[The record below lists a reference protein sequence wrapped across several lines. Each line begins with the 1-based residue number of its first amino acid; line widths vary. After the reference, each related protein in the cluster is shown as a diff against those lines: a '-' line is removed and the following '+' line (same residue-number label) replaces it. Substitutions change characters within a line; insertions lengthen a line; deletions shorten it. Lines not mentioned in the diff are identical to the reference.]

1 MKRSFTMR
9 RLTSHCLVTLDPFT
23 RQCQV
28 VIAARALA
36 DVNAGGPLP
45 GGIAHGMR
53 YHARAARSGMGD
65 PAGERLMARLS
76 AKRATTSQK
85 RSGRGRHKEG
95 DGDLPTKLLAVTEEI
110 LREQGLHK
118 FTLREAA
125 RRAGVSHGAPA
136 FHFKDASGLLTAFA
150 TEAFEALREL
160 MLRYRAEA
168 PKDARAQLLAVG
180 CAYIDYAISHR
191 SQFQLMFRSDTIRL
205 DDERFKE
212 ASRGALQQLQETMAP
227 LFGPDESDAGRAAK
241 LMLAWSA
248 VHGFATL
255 YLEKGFRPFYADDP
269 RPPVAAD
276 ARRVLE
282 LLTASFVKE
291 R

>member
-1 MKRSFTMR
+1 MWRM
-9 RLTSHCLVTLDPFT
+9 T
-23 RQCQV
+23 R
-28 VIAARALA
+28 
-36 DVNAGGPLP
+36 P
-45 GGIAHGMR
+45 
-53 YHARAARSGMGD
+53 
-65 PAGERLMARLS
+65 S
-76 AKRATTSQK
+76 AKRPKAPK
-85 RSGRGRHKEG
+85 RIKGKTRHAGG

-150 TEAFEALREL
+150 TEAFKALREQ
-160 MLRYRAEA
+160 MLKYRAEA
-168 PKDARAQLLAVG
+168 PKDAAAQLLAVG

-191 SQFQLMFRSDTIRL
+191 PQFQLMFRSDTIRL
-205 DDERFKE
+205 DDEPFKE
-212 ASRGALQQLQETMAP
+212 ASKGALQQLQETMAP
-227 LFGPDESDAGRAAK
+227 LLVPGESEAGRTTR

-255 YLEKGFRPFYADDP
+255 YLEKGFRPFYAGNP
-269 RPPVAAD
+269 RPPVSAD
-276 ARRVLE
+276 AKRMLE

-291 R
+291 VQA

>member
-1 MKRSFTMR
+1 
-9 RLTSHCLVTLDPFT
+9 
-23 RQCQV
+23 
-28 VIAARALA
+28 
-36 DVNAGGPLP
+36 
-45 GGIAHGMR
+45 
-53 YHARAARSGMGD
+53 
-65 PAGERLMARLS
+65 MARLS
-76 AKRATTSQK
+76 AKRAKTSRK
-85 RSGRGRHKEG
+85 RTGRVRHEAG
-95 DGDLPTKLLAVTEEI
+95 DSDLPRKLLAVTEEI

-150 TEAFEALREL
+150 TEAFKALREL

-168 PKDARAQLLAVG
+168 PKDATAQLLAVG
-180 CAYIDYAISHR
+180 CAYIEYAISHR

-212 ASRGALQQLQETMAP
+212 ASKGALQQLEETMAP
-227 LFGPDESDAGRAAK
+227 LLGPDDSHARRMAK

-255 YLEKGFRPFYADDP
+255 YLEKGFRPFYANNP
-269 RPPVAAD
+269 RPPVSAD
-276 ARRVLE
+276 AKRVLE
-282 LLTASFVKE
+282 LLTASLARE
-291 R
+291 S